1 MQMSTSMKP
10 DMMDLVHWLRNLSDP
25 VEGLREATLA
35 IDEARSTLLP
45 ELAAVR
51 RAMADTG
58 RSKLVEEEGLSLT
71 EATRRLAELVGAS
84 PQTVMR
90 LIGERSSYGG

>member
-1 MQMSTSMKP
+1 MSTNTKP
-10 DMMDLVHWLRNLSDP
+10 DMTDLIRWLRDLTDP
-25 VEGLREATLA
+25 VEGLQEATLA

-45 ELAAVR
+45 ELAAIR
-51 RAMADTG
+51 RAMAAAARD
-58 RSKLVEEEGLSLT
+58 KLVSEQGLSLS
-71 EATRRLAELVGAS
+71 EATRELARLVGAS